1 MQGDDGPGENLVGAP
16 QPTDAEGKSSALPT
30 ATILLPSLSPSPCHP
45 CVPAIPV
52 SLPALTRGSLW
63 AVRCFYNASK
73 GWEQHAIVSM
83 NAEPVPFLPAV
94 KKYYLISNSSQ

>member
-1 MQGDDGPGENLVGAP
+1 MLGDDGPRENLVGAP
-16 QPTDAEGKSSALPT
+16 QPTAAAGKSSALPT
-30 ATILLPSLSPSPCHP
+30 ATILLPSLSPSCCHP

-52 SLPALTRGSLW
+52 SLPSLTRSSLW
-63 AVRCFYNASK
+63 AFRCFYNASK
-73 GWEQHAIVSM
+73 AWEQRAIVSM